1 MSSEH
6 FKLETLLN
14 LRKQKEEECER
25 ALAQAL
31 ASLKRD
37 EEALLQVR
45 MEREELNVDWLKA
58 ITDPNI
64 RCERIRD
71 YEDYAQVLERSE
83 IDGLARLRASKDRQ
97 RECAAA
103 LVKASRDTKIL
114 EKLKTRISERALKRE
129 REREQAQMDEMA
141 MTRQSA

>member
-1 MSSEH
+1 MSSDR

-25 ALAQAL
+25 ALAQVL
-31 ASLKRD
+31 AEVKRN
-37 EEALLQVR
+37 EEGLLQVR
-45 MEREELNVDWLKA
+45 MEREELNREWLKA
-58 ITDPNI
+58 ITNPNI

-83 IDGLARLRASKDRQ
+83 IDALNRLRTSKEQ
-97 RECAAA
+97 QKLVAAA

-114 EKLKTRISERALKRE
+114 EKLKTRIAERALKRE
-129 REREQAQMDEMA
+129 REREQVLMDEMA
-141 MTRQSA
+141 MLRQ